1 MKYGIYS
8 IYDRLSSLYSN
19 PEISIS
25 DGTAVRKFNYM
36 MSNSHM
42 VSSDC
47 ELYKVGE
54 FDSIT
59 GVIFAFPKPVFVARY
74 EEVK

>member
-1 MKYGIYS
+1 MKYGIYCM
-8 IYDRLSSLYSN
+8 YDRVSGLYSN
-19 PEISIS
+19 PEIAIS
-25 DGTAVRKFNYM
+25 DGTEVRKFNYM

-42 VSSDC
+42 VASDC
-47 ELYKVGE
+47 ELYKVGD

-59 GVIFAFPKPVFVARY
+59 GVISAFPKPVFVARY